1 MASGLSRA
9 IDGRLERLIVAWAH
23 RRWPVLRLVPARLIR
38 LVVAPAAL
46 RLRRL
51 ACWGV
56 LAAVVPI
63 GVVVVL
69 LIL

>member
-1 MASGLSRA
+1 MASGLNRA
-9 IDGRLERLIVAWAH
+9 IDGRLERLIVARAH
-23 RRWPVLRLVPARLIR
+23 RRWPLLRLLPAPLIR

-51 ACWGV
+51 TCRGV
-56 LAAVVPI
+56 LAAVMPI
-63 GVVVVL
+63 GVVVAL